1 MIVIV
6 EDELLVRAGTARY
19 LREAGF
25 EILEA
30 TTAEECLALLAAETS
45 IKVVFT
51 DVRLPGQSGLDLVRI
66 IQARHP
72 QVKVVV
78 TTGHQLEAPLPAGV
92 ALLRK
97 PYFLFEIERRIGVL
111 LGHTRLAKPAG
122 VAGVRSSSVS

>member
-6 EDELLVRAGTARY
+6 EDEILVRAGTARY

-25 EILEA
+25 AILEA
-30 TTAEECLALLAAETS
+30 TTAEECLALLATEKS

-66 IQARHP
+66 IQTKHP
-72 QVKVVV
+72 HVKIVV
-78 TTGHQLEAPLPAGV
+78 TTGHHLEAPLPAGV
-92 ALLRK
+92 ALLQK

-111 LGHTRLAKPAG
+111 LGHTHLARQAD
-122 VAGVRSSSVS
+122 ASRRDS